1 MFTSLY
7 SRRNSIRVILS
18 LKYVTTGSFRSETL
32 EHSRTVHDIVKAA
45 KVPTYSALGTRCF
58 GATTDKVCLLDESEF
73 HLIADETLEE
83 LVGYLDTLENSLDDL
98 EVDLSVS
105 CSAFLP
111 CQCLVVRFLLN
122 SLMFPTHVVLPSI
135 TEWRPQHIFVIEGY
149 QLGYKQAN
157 P

>member
-7 SRRNSIRVILS
+7 SRRNSIRAILS
-18 LKYVTTGSFRSETL
+18 LKYVTSGSFRRETS
-32 EHSRTVHDIVKAA
+32 EHSRTVHDIVKAV
-45 KVPTYSALGTRCF
+45 KFPTYSALGIRCF
-58 GATTDKVCLLDESEF
+58 SATTDKVCLLDESEF

-111 CQCLVVRFLLN
+111 CQCPVVRFLLN
-122 SLMFPTHVVLPSI
+122 SLILIYIYCLTLYYRMVS
-135 TEWRPQHIFVIEGY
+135 
-149 QLGYKQAN
+149 
-157 P
+157 

>member
-18 LKYVTTGSFRSETL
+18 LKYVTCGSFRRETL
-32 EHSRTVHDIVKAA
+32 EHSRTVHDIVKAV
-45 KVPTYSALGTRCF
+45 KFPTYSALGIRCF
-58 GATTDKVCLLDESEF
+58 GATADKVCLLDESEF

-105 CSAFLP
+105 CSTYLP
-111 CQCLVVRFLLN
+111 CQCPLVCFLLY
-122 SLMFPTHVVLPSI
+122 SLMFPKHVVLPSI
-135 TEWRPQHIFVIEGY
+135 TEWRPEHIFVIEGY
-149 QLGYKQAN
+149 QLGY
-157 P
+157 